1 MTKRDV
7 ILQRTFDLKH
17 RSGEKALTLLVLR
30 PRRTRTGDYGCS
42 YEIRVSRKVVVS
54 RGPIYGSDA
63 VQALL
68 LALGLVDIDL
78 ERIERERPG
87 RRIPDWQR
95 DDLRRLKP
103 AVPAGDRSGSRSRR

>member
-7 ILQRTFDLKH
+7 ILQRAFDLKH
-17 RSGEKALTLLVLR
+17 RSGNKALTLVVHR
-30 PRRTRTGDYGCS
+30 PRRIRTGEYGCS
-42 YEIRVSRKVVVS
+42 YEIRTGRKVVVS
-54 RGPIYGSDA
+54 RGPIYGIDA

-78 ERIERERPG
+78 EGIERERPG
-87 RRIPDWQR
+87 QWIPEWQR

-103 AVPAGDRSGSRSRR
+103 AVPAVGRSGSRSRR